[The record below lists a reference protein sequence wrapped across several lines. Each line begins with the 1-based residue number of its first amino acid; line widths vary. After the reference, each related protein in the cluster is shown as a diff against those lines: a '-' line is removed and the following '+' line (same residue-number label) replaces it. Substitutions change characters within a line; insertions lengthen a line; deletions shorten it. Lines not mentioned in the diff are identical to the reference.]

1 MQIDLEIR
9 RAEPEDAAAVAACV
23 RTAYEKYLD
32 RMDTP
37 PGPMLQD

>member
-1 MQIDLEIR
+1 MQIDLKIR
-9 RAEPEDAAAVAACV
+9 RAKPEYAAAVAACV
-23 RTAYEKYLD
+23 RTTYEMYLD

>member
-9 RAEPEDAAAVAACV
+9 RAEPKDAAAVAACV
-23 RTAYEKYLD
+23 RTTYEMYLD

>member
-1 MQIDLEIR
+1 MQIGLEIR

-23 RTAYEKYLD
+23 RTAHEMYLD
-32 RMDTP
+32 RMNTP